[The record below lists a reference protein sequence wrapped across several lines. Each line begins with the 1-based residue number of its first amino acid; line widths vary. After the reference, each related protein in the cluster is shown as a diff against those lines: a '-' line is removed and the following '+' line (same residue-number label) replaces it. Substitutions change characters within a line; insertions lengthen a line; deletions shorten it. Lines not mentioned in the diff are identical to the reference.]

1 MASIYDIATIQAG
14 DPLGAARDAAK
25 EASVAF
31 EQYQHQKDIIE
42 DVNRAIED
50 AKKKSKKGIF
60 GSSLLGTLV
69 PQLFQK
75 AVGVTNPLLAAAI
88 AGIGAGGA
96 EKIRQDKVDATG
108 ELEKLKEKYKGRE
121 IAQDIDATIN
131 TFEEAEKQ
139 RLMSN
144 IISSA
149 GSEYL
154 TFGDIVETPGDPGY
168 SIQVDD
174 EIVESM
180 ASDIDL
186 GTYVD
191 QLGETKILPGEV
203 KNAMGQ
209 YVTPGADVYERMQN
223 LGYGYDESLQGFYR
237 PAGAGTVEDFIP
249 IDVGGE
255 QVVQEAFGVSIPGTA
270 STFNQVRG
278 IDSEGYGDILSA
290 LGINVSDEQI
300 EGVLNK
306 LPFLESSTMANLI
319 RTLGPAAFTELMAP
333 KPVVSP
339 YQRPQFRNPFRG
351 GY

>member
-50 AKKKSKKGIF
+50 AKKESKKGIF
-60 GSSLLGTLV
+60 GSSLLGSLI
-69 PQLFQK
+69 PQLINS
-75 AVGVTNPLLAAAI
+75 AIGATNPLLAAAI

-121 IAQDIDATIN
+121 IAQDIDATID
-131 TFEEAEKQ
+131 TFEDAEKQ

-154 TFGDIVETPGDPGY
+154 TFGDSEYITSEISPETTTVDLSFPSNVVDPDKINFRKPDLTT
-168 SIQVDD
+168 SISTVPDP
-174 EIVESM
+174 
-180 ASDIDL
+180 L
-186 GTYVD
+186 
-191 QLGETKILPGEV
+191 
-203 KNAMGQ
+203 
-209 YVTPGADVYERMQN
+209 
-223 LGYGYDESLQGFYR
+223 
-237 PAGAGTVEDFIP
+237 AGATYTGLVEDLKKKS
-249 IDVGGE
+249 IDAG
-255 QVVQEAFGVSIPGTA
+255 
-270 STFNQVRG
+270 
-278 IDSEGYGDILSA
+278 GYGDILGA
-290 LGINVSDEQI
+290 LGINVSDDQI
-300 EGVLNK
+300 EKVLGK

>member
-60 GSSLLGTLV
+60 GSSLLGSLV
-69 PQLFQK
+69 PQLIQK
-75 AVGVTNPLLAAAI
+75 AVGVTNPLVAAAI

-96 EKIRQDKVDATG
+96 EKIRQDKVDATA

-121 IAQDIDATIN
+121 IAQDIDATIG
-131 TFEEAEKQ
+131 TFEDAEKQ

-168 SIQVDD
+168 SIQFD
-174 EIVESM
+174 EVVENR

-191 QLGETKILPGEV
+191 PFGETKVLPGEV
-203 KNAMGQ
+203 KNAYGE

-223 LGYGYDESLQGFYR
+223 VGYGYDESLQGFYR
-237 PAGAGTVEDFIP
+237 PGGAGTVEDFIP
-249 IDVGGE
+249 IDVGGK
-255 QVVQEAFGVSIPGTA
+255 QVIEEAYGVSIPGTA

-278 IDSEGYGDILSA
+278 IDSEGYGDILGA
-290 LGINVSDEQI
+290 LGINVGDDQI
-300 EGVLNK
+300 EKVLGK